1 MSFQKIGILRALY
14 LGDMLCTIPAVRAIR
29 HAFPESSISLIGL
42 PWQKDFVERFQHYYD
57 EFVEF
62 PGWPGLPE
70 RPVEVETIPGFLRL
84 MQSKG
89 FDLIM
94 QMQGNGAITNSL
106 CMLFGAKKIC
116 GLRKAGEYC
125 PDEKLFPIS
134 EDSDHEV
141 LRFLKLTE
149 ALEIS
154 PQGQELE
161 FPFLSGELDDVDD
174 LIDRWGLLGKR
185 YVCVHPGARDPKRRW
200 PAENFANIADRLFE
214 EGYTIVLTGSL
225 AEQEVLSSV
234 SRMMKYKAVNTV
246 NERHDLSLG
255 QLAGIIMRSVALCS
269 NDTGVSHIAS
279 ALNVPSVIIFS
290 QHSDPERWRPLDNTL
305 HTIITPDHYSNNDVV
320 FHAVIDVIKRS
331 TFARAAHHQA

>member
-1 MSFQKIGILRALY
+1 MSFQKIGILRALH
-14 LGDMLCTIPAVRAIR
+14 LGDMLCAIPAVRAIR
-29 HAFPESSISLIGL
+29 YAFPDASISLVGL
-42 PWQKDFVERFQHYYD
+42 PWQKDFVERFQHYFD

-70 RPVEVETIPGFLRL
+70 QSVEVEKIPAFLRL
-84 MQSKG
+84 MHLKSY
-89 FDLIM
+89 DLVV
-94 QMQGNGAITNSL
+94 QMQGNGAVTNSL
-106 CMLFGAKKIC
+106 CMLFGAKKVC

-161 FPFLSGELDDVDD
+161 FPFLSGELDDVDN
-174 LIDRWGLLGKR
+174 LIDRWGLPGKR

-214 EGYTIVLTGSL
+214 EGYSIVLTGSV
-225 AEQEVLSSV
+225 AEQEILSSV
-234 SRMMKYKAVNTV
+234 SRMMKYEHVNAVK
-246 NERHDLSLG
+246 ESRDLSLG
-255 QLAGIIMRSVALCS
+255 QLAGIIMRSAVLCS
-269 NDTGVSHIAS
+269 NDTGVSHLAS
-279 ALNVPSVIIFS
+279 ALSVPSVIIFS
-290 QHSDPERWRPLDNTL
+290 RH
-305 HTIITPDHYSNNDVV
+305 
-320 FHAVIDVIKRS
+320 
-331 TFARAAHHQA
+331 